1 MLHSGTASDH
11 VRKKSIA
18 VSEIKPPEWPRL
30 DPRFLPWPIS
40 HLRPTVPPSHRPT
53 VPPSHR
59 PSVPP
64 ILLLFLLVSMALL
77 SRAEEVTLAWDPNSE
92 EDLEGYRLYYGFR
105 SGTYAVTIDVGNT
118 TTNKVFLA
126 FGSETFFFAVTA
138 YNTNKL
144 ESDFSNEV
152 SFVAPEEPGSTVAT
166 IRSTLFTD
174 EDHPVNIPWEN
185 AFLDPE
191 TVVVYVA
198 EPPTLGTIVG
208 PATNLVYQP
217 RPDAHG
223 LDHCRLILTDT
234 NHNVLKIEL
243 SIDIA
248 SVNDR
253 PIAYD
258 SYEWTDSNSPITIF
272 LSAYD
277 PDNDALAYT
286 ILSGPSHG
294 RIEGEPPQLTYWPN
308 DDFIGV
314 DELTFRVADAEFES
328 NDATVTIQ
336 VELINSPPVAGDL
349 ELSTDEDQPLEI
361 VLPVFDPD
369 GDPVFIYILE
379 GPSAGTLSVVPPELV
394 YTPSPNYHGHDGFTY
409 IAEDEHS
416 SSGLAYVTITVRSVN
431 DPPVISPTSF
441 ETDEDT
447 PLELHF
453 SVTDAD
459 GDPVQLRII
468 TAPTHGRLTGD
479 LPRPLYTP
487 ATNYHGL
494 DSFRL
499 EASDGQG
506 PPVRTTISILIRPIN
521 DQPVA
526 HSATIEMNQA
536 ETASIQLQATDVDG
550 DSVTYRLIDL
560 PQYGRLSGDAPDLEY
575 RPPVTFSATDQF
587 SFAVS
592 DGILESDQAT
602 VLIQVLPLD
611 DPSVLAPRIVRVEL
625 IDEHVRITWTSW
637 IGGVYRILW
646 KQNLDEHRWEQ
657 VAEESEALDLTS
669 SADIPL
675 SPDAPT
681 SVYAVELVR

>member
-1 MLHSGTASDH
+1 MFEKRASQYQRSNHPSGPG
-11 VRKKSIA
+11 SIRDF
-18 VSEIKPPEWPRL
+18 SPGPT
-30 DPRFLPWPIS
+30 PIS
-40 HLRPTVPPSHRPT
+40 QLPTPISVPPT
-53 VPPSHR
+53 LR

-77 SRAEEVTLAWDPNSE
+77 SRAEEVTLAWDPNAE
-92 EDLEGYRLYYGFR
+92 TDLEGYRLHYGFR
-105 SGTYAVTIDVGNT
+105 PQTYAVSADVGNV
-118 TTNKVFLA
+118 TTNTVLLP
-126 FGSETFFFAVTA
+126 FGGEAYFFAVTA
-138 YNTNKL
+138 YNTNQL
-144 ESDFSNEV
+144 ESDYSNEV
-152 SFVAPEEPGSTVAT
+152 SYFAAEEPGTIVTTTNFSLWTEEDQPIAILWESQVLDRNST
-166 IRSTLFTD
+166 I
-174 EDHPVNIPWEN
+174 
-185 AFLDPE
+185 
-191 TVVVYVA
+191 VYVA
-198 EPPTLGTIVG
+198 DPPTLGRVIGT
-208 PATNLVYQP
+208 ATNLTYEP
-217 RPDAHG
+217 GPNRYG
-223 LDHCRLILTDT
+223 LDQCRLILVDT
-234 NHNVLKIEL
+234 NRNVLKLEL
-243 SIDIA
+243 SIEIA
-248 SVNDR
+248 PVNDA

-314 DELTFRVADAEFES
+314 DELTFRAADAELES

-349 ELSTDEDQPLEI
+349 ELSTDEDQPLDI

-379 GPSAGTLSVVPPELV
+379 GPSAGTLSGVPPELV

-416 SSGLAYVTITVRSVN
+416 SSGLAYVSITVRSVN

-536 ETASIQLQATDVDG
+536 ETASIQLHATDVDG
-550 DSVTYRLIDL
+550 DSLTYRLIDL

-575 RPPVTFSATDQF
+575 RPPVTFSGTDQF